1 MKLWSGRFGKDTNA
15 LVNELNASIAFDQRL
30 YREDITGSMAH
41 AAMLAGQGII
51 SQADADAIQA
61 GLQAILED
69 VEAGKIAFTADNED
83 IHMNVE
89 ALLTARIGD
98 AGKRLHTARSRND
111 QVALDFRMYV
121 REQIPVIVGQLLDLE
136 TVLCRQAKQYQTAVM
151 PGYTHLQRAQPISF
165 AQHLLAYA
173 SMFSRDVTR
182 LEDCAARL
190 NECPLGSGALAGTT
204 YPIDRFMT
212 AQALGFAGPMSN
224 SLDGVSDR
232 DYALELLSALGSG
245 ALAGTTYPI
254 DRFMTAQALG
264 FAGPMSNSL
273 DGVSDRDYALELLSA
288 LSILMMHLSRFSE
301 EIILWCSWEFKFIE
315 LDDGYATGSSIM
327 PQKKNPDV
335 AELVRGKTGRVYG
348 DLMGLLTVMK
358 GLPLAY
364 NKDMQEDKEPVFD
377 AVDTVEMCLPVFAA
391 MLDTM
396 TVHTGNMRK
405 GLPLAYNKDM
415 QEDKEPVFDA
425 VDTVEMCLPVFAAM
439 LDTMTVHTGN
449 MRAAAGKGFINATD
463 CADYLTKKGMPFRDA
478 YTVTG
483 KLVAACT
490 AQGKTL
496 EELSLEELKAA
507 SDLFDEDVY
516 EAINLEN
523 CMALRGSYGGPAVS
537 ETTRQIQA
545 VEQFIKDHTK

>member
-1 MKLWSGRFGKDTNA
+1 MKLWGGRFQKETDQ
-15 LVNELNASIAFDQRL
+15 LVNELNASISFDQRL

-41 AAMLAGQGII
+41 AQMLADCGII
-51 SQADADAIQA
+51 SQEDAAAIIG
-61 GLQAILED
+61 GLQGILAD
-69 VEAGKIAFTADNED
+69 IEAGKVEFTADNED

-121 REQIPVIVGQLLDLE
+121 REQIPVIVDQLLELE

-165 AQHLLAYA
+165 AQHLMAYA
-173 SMFSRDVTR
+173 SMFRRDVTR

-190 NECPLGSGALAGTT
+190 DECPLGSGALAGTT
-204 YPIDRFMT
+204 YPIDRWET
-212 AQALGFAGPMSN
+212 AQALGFAAPMSN

-232 DYALELLSALGSG
+232 DYALELLSG
-245 ALAGTTYPI
+245 
-254 DRFMTAQALG
+254 
-264 FAGPMSNSL
+264 
-273 DGVSDRDYALELLSA
+273 
-288 LSILMMHLSRFSE
+288 LSILMMHLSRLAE
-301 EIILWCSWEFKFIE
+301 EVILWCSWEFKFIE
-315 LDDGYATGSSIM
+315 LDDSYATGSSIM

-348 DLMGLLTVMK
+348 DLMSLLTVMK

-377 AVDTVEMCLPVFAA
+377 AIDTVEMCLPVFAA

-396 TVHTGNMRK
+396 TVRTDNMRK
-405 GLPLAYNKDM
+405 
-415 QEDKEPVFDA
+415 
-425 VDTVEMCLPVFAAM
+425 
-439 LDTMTVHTGN
+439 
-449 MRAAAGKGFINATD
+449 AAGHGFINATD

-483 KLVAACT
+483 HLVAQCT
-490 AQGKTL
+490 EQGKTL
-496 EELSLEELKAA
+496 EELTLEELQAV
-507 SDLFDEDVY
+507 SGLFDADVY
-516 EAINLEN
+516 DALNLEN
-523 CMALRGSYGGPAVS
+523 CMALRASYGGPAVS
-537 ETTRQIQA
+537 ETTRQIGEI
-545 VEQFIKDHTK
+545 EQFVQERKSKE

>member
-1 MKLWSGRFGKDTNA
+1 MKLWSGRFGKETDA
-15 LVNELNASIAFDQRL
+15 LVNDFNASIQFDQRL
-30 YREDITGSMAH
+30 YKEDITGSLAH
-41 AAMLAGQGII
+41 AKMLGDCGII
-51 SQADADAIQA
+51 SQEDVTAITE
-61 GLQAILED
+61 GLKGILAD
-69 VEAGKIAFTADNED
+69 VEAGKVEFTADNED

-121 REQIPVIVGQLLDLE
+121 REQIPVIVDQLLELE
-136 TVLCRQAKQYQTAVM
+136 TVLCKQAKQYQTAVM

-165 AQHLLAYA
+165 AQHLMAYA
-173 SMFSRDVTR
+173 NMFARDITR
-182 LEDCAARL
+182 LEDCKKRL

-204 YPIDRFMT
+204 YPIDRWET
-212 AQALGFAGPMSN
+212 AQDLGFDAPMSN

-232 DYALELLSALGSG
+232 DYALEL
-245 ALAGTTYPI
+245 
-254 DRFMTAQALG
+254 M
-264 FAGPMSNSL
+264 
-273 DGVSDRDYALELLSA
+273 SA

-301 EIILWCSWEFKFIE
+301 EVILWCSWEFKFIE

-348 DLMGLLTVMK
+348 DLMSLLTAMK

-377 AVDTVEMCLPVFAA
+377 AIDTVEMCVPVFTA

-396 TVHTGNMRK
+396 TVRTDNMRK
-405 GLPLAYNKDM
+405 
-415 QEDKEPVFDA
+415 
-425 VDTVEMCLPVFAAM
+425 
-439 LDTMTVHTGN
+439 
-449 MRAAAGKGFINATD
+449 AAGKGFINATD

-483 KLVAACT
+483 HLVAACT

-496 EELSLEELKAA
+496 EELTLEELKAV
-507 SDLFDEDVY
+507 SDLFEEDVY
-516 EAINLEN
+516 DAINLEN
-523 CMALRGSYGGPAVS
+523 CMALRNSYGGPAVS
-537 ETTRQIQA
+537 ETTRQIGA
-545 VEQFIKDHTK
+545 IEAFVKAHTK

>member
-121 REQIPVIVGQLLDLE
+121 RAQIRVIIEQLLELE
-136 TVLCRQAKQYQTAVM
+136 RVLCRQAKQYQTAVM

-190 NECPLGSGALAGTT
+190 NECP
-204 YPIDRFMT
+204 
-212 AQALGFAGPMSN
+212 
-224 SLDGVSDR
+224 
-232 DYALELLSALGSG
+232 LGSG

-396 TVHTGNMRK
+396 TVHTGNMR
-405 GLPLAYNKDM
+405 
-415 QEDKEPVFDA
+415 
-425 VDTVEMCLPVFAAM
+425 
-439 LDTMTVHTGN
+439 
-449 MRAAAGKGFINATD
+449 AAAGKGFINATD

>member
-1 MKLWSGRFGKDTNA
+1 MKLWGGRFQKETDN
-15 LVNELNASIAFDQRL
+15 LVNELNASISFDQRL

-41 AAMLAGQGII
+41 AKMLGACGII
-51 SQADADAIQA
+51 SMEDVAAILE
-61 GLQAILED
+61 GLQSILED
-69 VEAGKIAFTADNED
+69 VEAGKVEFTADNED

-121 REQIPVIVGQLLDLE
+121 REQIPTIVGQLLELE

-165 AQHLLAYA
+165 AQHLMAYA
-173 SMFSRDVTR
+173 NMFARDVTR
-182 LEDCAARL
+182 LEDCAKRL

-204 YPIDRFMT
+204 YPIDRWQT
-212 AQALGFAGPMSN
+212 AKALDFDAPMSN

-232 DYALELLSALGSG
+232 DYALEL
-245 ALAGTTYPI
+245 
-254 DRFMTAQALG
+254 M
-264 FAGPMSNSL
+264 
-273 DGVSDRDYALELLSA
+273 SA

-301 EIILWCSWEFKFIE
+301 EVILWCSWEFKFIE
-315 LDDGYATGSSIM
+315 LDDAYATGSSIM

-348 DLMGLLTVMK
+348 DLMSLLTVMK

-377 AVDTVEMCLPVFAA
+377 AIDTVEICLPVFAA

-396 TVHTGNMRK
+396 TVRTDNMRK
-405 GLPLAYNKDM
+405 
-415 QEDKEPVFDA
+415 
-425 VDTVEMCLPVFAAM
+425 
-439 LDTMTVHTGN
+439 
-449 MRAAAGKGFINATD
+449 AAGKGFINATD

-483 KLVAACT
+483 HLVAACT
-490 AQGKTL
+490 QQGKTL
-496 EELSLEELKAA
+496 EELTLDELKAV
-507 SDLFDEDVY
+507 SQLFDEDVY

-523 CMALRGSYGGPAVS
+523 CMALRNSYGGPAVS
-537 ETTRQIQA
+537 ETTRQIGA
-545 VEQFIKDHTK
+545 IEAFVAARK